1 VNRDF
6 CADYLAFVNKK
17 SCCKGDNPK
26 RRMAHGL
33 CGLLDELGELHKC
46 FKRSIFYGQRFN
58 AVNFIEELGDL
69 TWYLA
74 EYLIGFEKY
83 TAIPMLA
90 LQLLSEER
98 ELQDKTAD
106 NLKILHTGIYTL
118 DMFDWSLSNTFPTD
132 LTPVTVEGVIN
143 NIKGIV
149 MSIRGLGEPYGFDL
163 TKIME
168 ANIAKLDTR
177 YGRGGFTE
185 DEAAHRDLKAEEE
198 ALKKGLMN

>member
-6 CADYLAFVNKK
+6 CSDYLAFVNKK
-17 SCCKGDNPK
+17 SCCKGGSAK
-26 RRMAHGL
+26 KRMAHGL

-46 FKRSIFYGQRFN
+46 FKHSIFYGQRFN
-58 AVNFIEELGDL
+58 AVNFLEELGDL

-74 EYLIGFEKY
+74 EYSIGFEKY

-90 LQLLSEER
+90 LQLFSEER
-98 ELQDKTAD
+98 ELPDKTED

-118 DMFDWSLSNTFPTD
+118 DMFDWGLCKSFPTD
-132 LTPVTVEGVIN
+132 ITPTTVEEVIN
-143 NIKGIV
+143 SIKVIV
-149 MSIRGLGEPYGFDL
+149 LSIRGLGEPFRFNL

-177 YGRGGFTE
+177 YADGGFTK
-185 DEAAHRDLKAEEE
+185 DEAEHRDLKAEEE
-198 ALKKGLMN
+198 ALKKH